1 MTRLSTTA
9 RQAMGWLLLISIA
22 VMLPADRL
30 LGAGDV
36 AAAAKAGDLATVRK
50 LILARADVNVPGAD
64 SSTALLWAAYNSDI
78 DMTRALLAAG
88 AKVNTANR
96 YGVSPLLQA
105 SRTGD
110 TAVMAALLKAGA
122 DAKAIPVN
130 AETPLMAAARTGR
143 VDAVR
148 LLMAAG
154 ADVNAGDAV
163 QKETALM
170 WAAAE
175 GHAPVAE
182 ALLESGANPNLRS
195 GVTPFTKREH
205 ADHPSGGFTALMFA
219 ARNGHEDVAKAL
231 VRRGAD
237 LNAVNGDAANGLM
250 GATATIIA
258 IVNDRLDLAGAL
270 IELGADPNDG
280 SLYHAVDM
288 HDATTDMRARDGSQL
303 RGNHPNTLTSLDLI
317 KRLLDKGA
325 DANKPFVGQL
335 HSTSLCCGEMA
346 NGTPFFRAAVAAD
359 VDVLKLMIERG
370 ANVEWVPSAV
380 QQEGDGGGGGGAGG
394 RGNVGRTALMV
405 AMNGGRGAPFA
416 AGPGFNREGPPP
428 FREAGNRT
436 PVEAVKALLAA
447 GAKPD
452 TKAPDGSTALHQ
464 AADRG
469 NLDMIRALAA
479 GGATLD
485 TKNKDGLTALEAVEK
500 PAPEGR
506 GRGAGAAAAMMGMD
520 QGTEKRATKEEVAAL
535 LRELMGLPPAPP
547 KPAETTAKADE
558 TKAGNSK

>member
-1 MTRLSTTA
+1 MRIRLTT
-9 RQAMGWLLLISIA
+9 GWVLIVAVALL
-22 VMLPADRL
+22 LPADRL

-50 LILARADVNVPGAD
+50 LILAHADVNVPGAD
-64 SSTALLWAAYNSDI
+64 SSPALLWAAYNSDVE
-78 DMTRALLAAG
+78 MARALLAAG
-88 AKVNTANR
+88 ARVNTANR
-96 YGVSPLLQA
+96 YGVTPLLQA

-110 TAVMAALLKAGA
+110 TTVMAALLEAGA
-122 DAKAIPVN
+122 DAKAIPPN

-143 VDAVR
+143 IDAVR

-175 GHAPVAE
+175 GHAPVVD
-182 ALLESGANPNLRS
+182 ALLESGANANLRS
-195 GVTPFTKREH
+195 AVTPFTKREH

-219 ARNGHEDVAKAL
+219 ARNGHEDVVKAL
-231 VRRGAD
+231 AKRGAD
-237 LNAVNGDAANGLM
+237 LEAVNGDAANGLM

-258 IVNDRLDLAGAL
+258 IVNDRLDLAATL
-270 IELGADPNDG
+270 LELGADPNDG

-303 RGNHPNTLTSLDLI
+303 RANYPNKLSAFDLI
-317 KRLLDKGA
+317 TLLLDKGA
-325 DANKPFVGQL
+325 DPNKPFVGQL
-335 HSTSLCCGEMA
+335 HSTSLCCGDMA

-370 ANVEWVPSAV
+370 ANIEWVPSAV
-380 QQEGDGGGGGGAGG
+380 QQEGDGAGGGAGGG
-394 RGNVGRTALMV
+394 RGNVGRTPLMV
-405 AMNGGRGAPFA
+405 AMTGGRGAPFA

-428 FREAGNRT
+428 FREAANRK

-469 NLDMIRALAA
+469 NLDMIRALAE

-485 TKNKDGLTALEAVEK
+485 IKNKDGLTALEVVEK
-500 PAPEGR
+500 PATEGR
-506 GRGAGAAAAMMGMD
+506 GRGAGAAAAMMGDMS
-520 QGTEKRATKEEVAAL
+520 TEKRATKDEVAAL
-535 LRELMGLPPAPP
+535 LRELMGLPPAPSKVEGPAPP
-547 KPAETTAKADE
+547 KAEGKQ
-558 TKAGNSK
+558 